1 MIDLHTHTNISDGT
15 DSPAALI
22 QKALT
27 EKISVLAITDHDS
40 TAGINEAIATLLAG
54 TSNMKLVPGAEISCQ
69 TENGTSVHI
78 LGLLFDLAN
87 TELQTVMANTR
98 ENRIGRMEKILA
110 RLRGAGIQIEMS
122 DVLEQL
128 ADGAT
133 LGRPHLA
140 DALVKKGYFNSRDE
154 VFSQILHNRSKY
166 YVSHYSPKP
175 HEAIALIKQ
184 AGGVAVIAHPLA
196 DRRGQVI
203 DELDF
208 QQLVSSGLDGIEVFH
223 RDNNQ
228 SEQEQLIE
236 FARKNQ
242 LAVTGSSDYHGNG
255 KLNKLAEFVTAPEE
269 WEKLEA
275 RANARRVIQR

>member
-15 DSPAALI
+15 DSPTALI
-22 QKALT
+22 QKALA

-208 QQLVSSGLDGIEVFH
+208 QQLVSAGLDGIEVFH

-228 SEQEQLIE
+228 SEQEQLID
-236 FARKNQ
+236 FAIKNQ

>member
-22 QKALT
+22 QKALA

-40 TAGINEAIATLLAG
+40 TAGINEASATLLAS

-208 QQLVSSGLDGIEVFH
+208 QQLVSAGLDGIEVFH

-228 SEQEQLIE
+228 SEQEQLID

-275 RANARRVIQR
+275 RADARRVIQR

>member
-15 DSPAALI
+15 DSPTALI
-22 QKALT
+22 QKALA

-87 TELQTVMANTR
+87 AELQTVMANTR

-208 QQLVSSGLDGIEVFH
+208 QQLVSAGLDGIEVFH

-228 SEQEQLIE
+228 SEQEQLID

>member
-15 DSPAALI
+15 DSPTALI
-22 QKALT
+22 QKALA

-87 TELQTVMANTR
+87 AELQTVMANTR

-203 DELDF
+203 EELDF
-208 QQLVSSGLDGIEVFH
+208 QQLVSAGLDGIEVFH